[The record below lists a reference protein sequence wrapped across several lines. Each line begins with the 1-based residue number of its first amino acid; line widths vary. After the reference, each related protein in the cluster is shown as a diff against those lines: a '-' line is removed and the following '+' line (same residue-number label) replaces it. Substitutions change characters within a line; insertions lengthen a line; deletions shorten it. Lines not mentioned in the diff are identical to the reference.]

1 MAMLTK
7 KEIRVNAIEI
17 MNQKENR
24 VSSQGSNTIDNLA
37 DRVYL

>member
-1 MAMLTK
+1 MLTK